1 MCLGKSLPLFIGD
14 LFIIIAVRLGA
25 YNNLHGITHGRML
38 FDILHPFLEIVK
50 ALGTGQTKGDNDRL
64 SILVVHRGEG
74 SESLLSCGI
83 PELQLDVTLA
93 LGWTLAGDS

>member
-1 MCLGKSLPLFIGD
+1 
-14 LFIIIAVRLGA
+14 
-25 YNNLHGITHGRML
+25 ML
-38 FDILHPFLEIVK
+38 FDILHPFLEVVK
-50 ALGTGQTKGDNDRL
+50 ALGAGQTKRDNDRL
-64 SILVVHRGEG
+64 CILVVHRGEG

>member
-25 YNNLHGITHGRML
+25 YYNLHGITHGRML

-64 SILVVHRGEG
+64 SILVIHRGEG